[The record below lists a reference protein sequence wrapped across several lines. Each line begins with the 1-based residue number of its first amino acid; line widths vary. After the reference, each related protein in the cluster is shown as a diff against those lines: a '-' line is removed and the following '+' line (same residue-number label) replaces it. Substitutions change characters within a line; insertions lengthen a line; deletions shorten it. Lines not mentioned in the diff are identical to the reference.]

1 MSRIQKP
8 LKMSKREWNME
19 QIIRYLKNLLSN
31 TNRHRLEK
39 EMMRDVFDNEAFE
52 GLNQLS
58 GEELEADMEKL
69 TGLLNQ
75 RTQRRNVIP
84 FRGFARMAAAIA
96 VLAVIGAA
104 LFFVLRK
111 PAPEFISQ
119 DLKKAPTAPLQQQPA
134 HKQTEITPD
143 NDQPSKGNAPGQTSI
158 PSTEKE
164 NSAAGSSAAVM
175 DRAEA
180 INEHATE
187 DNARGVSEHIAEAP
201 VQETIQEGEDPS
213 YITGRIVGADHQA
226 LAGVSIMET
235 GKNKQ
240 ATLSDVNG
248 NFRLPVQDKS
258 APITV
263 SRYGYESMELLPKEV
278 SGKDIT
284 LADDPVALNDV
295 VVLGYGT
302 VKKEK
307 ATPSSRKMVTSD
319 TLTAEIQAPFDLSKP
334 VPPGG
339 SLKTFEKWV
348 EERIQFD
355 LFNEEEHGDFNIE
368 VRLTVRADGSVRN
381 IRIGKEIP
389 PVIAQEYTR
398 IIRESPL
405 WRPAHNN
412 GVPVDAEV
420 EMVFVLIIME

>member
-31 TNRHRLEK
+31 SDRHQLEK
-39 EMMRDVFDNEAFE
+39 EMMRDAFDNEAFE
-52 GLNQLS
+52 GLTQLS

-75 RTQRRNVIP
+75 RAQRRKVIL
-84 FRGFARMAAAIA
+84 FRSFARMAAAIA
-96 VLAVIGAA
+96 VLTVIGAA
-104 LFFVLRK
+104 LFFILRK

-119 DLKKAPTAPLQQQPA
+119 DLKKIPAAPVQQQPVL
-134 HKQTEITPD
+134 KPSETITE
-143 NDQPSKGNAPGQTSI
+143 NDQTKKENAQSSASVK
-158 PSTEKE
+158 STEKE
-164 NSAAGSSAAVM
+164 TIAAGSSVKAM
-175 DRAEA
+175 DRTEP
-180 INEHATE
+180 IHEHA
-187 DNARGVSEHIAEAP
+187 SENMAKSMREPAP
-201 VQETIQEGEDPS
+201 EVPAQETIQNPDETL

-240 ATLSDVNG
+240 ATLSDVDG
-248 NFRLPVQDKS
+248 NFRLPVQDHS
-258 APITV
+258 APLTV
-263 SRYGYESMELLPKEV
+263 SRFGYESMEVSSKEV

-284 LADDPVALNDV
+284 LVADPLALNDLV
-295 VVLGYGT
+295 VIGYGT
-302 VKKEK
+302 AKKEK
-307 ATPSSRKMVTSD
+307 ATPSSRKKVVSD

-339 SLKTFEKWV
+339 SLKSFEKWV

-355 LFNEEEHGDFNIE
+355 LFNEEQGDFNIP
-368 VRLTVRADGSVRN
+368 VRLTIRADGSIRN
-381 IRIGKEIP
+381 VRIGKGIP

-398 IIRESPL
+398 IIRDSPL
-405 WRPAHNN
+405 WQPAQDG

-420 EMVFVLIIME
+420 EMVFVLIITE